1 MTPRGRTA
9 LGRKPAAT
17 AAPPSVEPDRLACLR
32 ALEQKILWLSTWM
45 IHHAN
50 HVRPNRDGLKVGGHQ
65 ASSASA
71 LDIMTALYLDV
82 LRPED
87 RIAVKP
93 HASPVFHAIQYLLGK
108 QSRDNLER
116 FRALGGAQAYPS
128 RTKDTDE
135 VDFSTGSVGLGVAL
149 SLCAALVQDYV
160 LRHRLAPAGV
170 RPGRMIAI
178 VGDAEFDEGNVFEA
192 MLEGWK
198 HDVRNVWWIVDY
210 NRQSLDSV
218 VTDRLFNRIEDVAR
232 TTGFVVTVLK
242 YGKRLQEVYRR
253 PGGDAIRRWIDD
265 CPNSVYSALTFKGGR
280 AWREALGRDLH
291 EPGARA
297 IVDALDDA
305 ELHELMTNL
314 AGHDLESL
322 LEAFHAVRDDRPRLF
337 LAYTI
342 KGYRLPLAGHK
353 DNHAGMLSA
362 AQLAAFQRAMG
373 VPEGREWDRFVGL
386 DVAEDRLRAF
396 LAAVPL
402 AGGARRVHDAPAVPV
417 PERLEAPGDAV
428 MSTQSGFGR
437 ILSDIGSGDTAL
449 AARVV
454 TISPDV
460 TVSTNLS
467 GWVNR
472 RGIFHRSE
480 FRDIFRELNVA
491 SPQKWAM
498 SPDGQ
503 HFELG
508 IAEHNLFIMLAALGL
523 AAPLFGVRLLP
534 IGTLYD
540 PFVLRGLDA
549 FAYACYQDARF
560 IVVGT
565 PSGISLAPEGGAH
578 QSIMT
583 PLVGM
588 AMDRVVA
595 FEPAFVDEL
604 AEIMAWSLRHLQAEH
619 GASVYLRLSTRPL
632 AQPRRVMTAALR
644 DGVLAGAYWIREP
657 AAGTDLAIV
666 YAGAVAAEALAA
678 HAAIADDV
686 PGAGVLAV
694 TSPDRLYAEWR
705 ASVSA
710 TAAGAALAA
719 PRPDAD
725 GAAPVA
731 TAPGPRPD
739 ADGRGRAA
747 GRRPDD
753 RSAPRSH
760 VERLLAPLAP
770 DAALV
775 TVLDGHPAA
784 LSWLGSVRGQ
794 PTYPLGVERFGQSG
808 DVPDLYRV
816 HGIDEDAIIGAVAR
830 ACVDRVRRV

>member
-1 MTPRGRTA
+1 MSPRGGTTLRDTPGA
-9 LGRKPAAT
+9 GEQ
-17 AAPPSVEPDRLACLR
+17 APVIDPDRLACLR
-32 ALEQKILWLSTWM
+32 ALGQKILWLSTWT

-50 HVRPNRDGLKVGGHQ
+50 HVRPNRDRVKVGGHQ

-71 LDIMTALYLDV
+71 IDIMTALYLDV

-87 RIAVKP
+87 RVAVKP

-108 QSRDNLER
+108 QSREQLER

-128 RTKDTDE
+128 RTKDRDE

-160 LRHRLAPAGV
+160 RLHGLMPPDV

-232 TTGFVVTVLK
+232 TTGFEVVVLK
-242 YGKRLQEVYRR
+242 YGQRLQEVYRR
-253 PGGDAIRRWIDD
+253 PGGPAIRKWIDD
-265 CPNSVYSALTFKGGR
+265 CPNSVYSALTFKGGP
-280 AWREALGRDLH
+280 AWREMLVRELGD
-291 EPGARA
+291 PKARA
-297 IVDALDDA
+297 IVDELDDDA
-305 ELHELMTNL
+305 LHALMTNL

-322 LEAFHAVRDDRPRLF
+322 LEAFHAVRDDRPRCF

-353 DNHAGMLSA
+353 DNHAGMLSPG
-362 AQLAAFQRAMG
+362 QMAAFQRAMR
-373 VPEGREWDRFVGL
+373 VPEEREWDPFVGL
-386 DVAEDRLRAF
+386 DVPEERLRAF
-396 LAAVPL
+396 LATVPF
-402 AGGARRVHDAPAVPV
+402 AQGPRRVHDAPPV
-417 PERLEAPGDAV
+417 AIPDRFAAPGDPET
-428 MSTQSGFGR
+428 STQSSFGR
-437 ILSDIGSGDTAL
+437 ILSDIGSSDTEL

-480 FRDIFRELNVA
+480 SRDVFRELRVA

-498 SPDGQ
+498 SPKGQ

-560 IVVGT
+560 MVVGT

-578 QSIMT
+578 QSIIT

-588 AMDRVVA
+588 GMDRVTA

-604 AEIMAWSLRHLQAEH
+604 AEIMAWGFRHMQAPT
-619 GASVYLRLSTRPL
+619 GGSVYLRLSTRPL
-632 AQPRRVMTAALR
+632 AQPQRTMTLALR
-644 DGVLAGAYWIREP
+644 DALLAGAYWLRPPEP
-657 AAGTDLAIV
+657 GAELAIV
-666 YAGAVAAEALAA
+666 YEGPVAPEAMAA
-678 HAAIADDV
+678 HEAILDEV
-686 PGAGVLAV
+686 PGAGLLAV

-705 ASVSA
+705 ARV
-710 TAAGAALAA
+710 TRG
-719 PRPDAD
+719 AD
-725 GAAPVA
+725 GHEAG
-731 TAPGPRPD
+731 GPARP
-739 ADGRGRAA
+739 
-747 GRRPDD
+747 
-753 RSAPRSH
+753 SH
-760 VERLLAPLAP
+760 IEALLVPLAP
-770 DAALV
+770 DAAFV
-775 TVLDGHPAA
+775 TVLDGHPAT

-794 PTYPLGVERFGQSG
+794 RTYPLGVERFGQSG

-816 HGIDEDAIIGAVAR
+816 HGIDEDAIVGAVAR
-830 ACVDRVRRV
+830 ACLDRTRRAGADPPPSTDRKHPR